1 MNRLA
6 ICAWMVAA
14 HKPKIIRALSVTQG
28 RVRQSGQS
36 IWRSPFLIVLGL
48 TLSGCAAHTWEPGP
62 GMSAAD
68 FAPAKARCSL
78 LARHGGSAFFAA
90 GSQSYVAGA
99 ALGHAI
105 GEGIRAN
112 QDFNDCLLASGWRI
126 VDGKSPAAQS
136 AIMAQLNGIK
146 QQGNTCVAEIR
157 NKSIYVPIQAHFS
170 EIGTGHFTMAQLTD
184 KHAPTPTEVHLITR
198 YVDESAICSTAR
210 INDYSRI
217 VPAFGPILL
226 QQKAS
231 NDDSMILLIQ
241 GKLTWGE
248 ASQRQKQ
255 IQEETAAKLR
265 AVHL

>member
-1 MNRLA
+1 MNRLT
-6 ICAWMVAA
+6 ICAWIVAA
-14 HKPKIIRALSVTQG
+14 SMPKIIRFLSVTQG

-48 TLSGCAAHTWEPGP
+48 ALSGCAAHTWAPGP

-68 FAPAKARCSL
+68 FPPAKARCSL
-78 LARHGGSAFFAA
+78 LARHGGSDFIAV
-90 GSQSYVAGA
+90 GSPSYVAGA

-126 VDGKSPAAQS
+126 VDGQSSAAQS
-136 AIMAQLNGIK
+136 AIIAQLNGIK
-146 QQGNTCVAEIR
+146 KQSNTCVAEIR
-157 NKSIYVPIQAHFS
+157 NKSIYVPIRAHFS

-184 KHAPTPTEVHLITR
+184 EHAPTPTEAHLITT
-198 YVDESAICSTAR
+198 YVDESAICSTAK
-210 INDYSRI
+210 INDFSRI
-217 VPAFGPILL
+217 VPAIGPILL

-231 NDDSMILLIQ
+231 NDDLVILLIQ

-255 IQEETAAKLR
+255 IQEETTAKLR